1 MKTVKCEHDKC
12 TESTQL
18 YGALHQ
24 QTVKVTEGNMSPNYR
39 RLRLHCCAACYSLSY
54 ELLLPSGAQM
64 LDLILSVQRG
74 DVEIYASAQVKSEL
88 QQAACRMKRLKKY
101 VK

>member
-1 MKTVKCEHDKC
+1 MKTVKCERDKW

-24 QTVKVTEGNMSPNYR
+24 QTVKVTEENIPQ
-39 RLRLHCCAACYSLSY
+39 LQKTALLCSLSF

-74 DVEIYASAQVKSEL
+74 DVEIYTGARVKSEL
-88 QQAACRMKRLKKY
+88 QQAACRMKS
-101 VK
+101 

>member
-1 MKTVKCEHDKC
+1 MKTVKCERDKW

-24 QTVKVTEGNMSPNYR
+24 QTVKVTEENMSPNYR
-39 RLRLHCCAACYSLSY
+39 RLRLHCCAACYSLSF

-64 LDLILSVQRG
+64 LDLILSVQTG
-74 DVEIYASAQVKSEL
+74 DVEIHTSARVKTEL
-88 QQAACRMKRLKKY
+88 QLAACRMKRLS
-101 VK
+101 